1 VDWRAWNVVRP
12 PKDQGKCGGDFAF
25 STAASAESQ
34 FAIKTGKLY
43 DLSEQYLLDCDVL
56 SGGCSGGWHESAAYL
71 LSTSGA
77 ILEED
82 YPFVGEQ
89 QECREEL
96 VDNRV
101 FKLQYPG
108 IAPVEQ
114 SKDGFKAALRKG
126 PIQVSFKVT
135 NALFYQYNTGVLP
148 ADYCESDDG
157 SLNHSMLAL
166 GYGIDSKGEYAI
178 I

>member
-1 VDWRAWNVVRP
+1 MVRP
-12 PKDQGKCGGDFAF
+12 AKDQGKCGGDFAF
-25 STAASAESQ
+25 STAAGAESQ

-43 DLSEQYLLDCDVL
+43 DISEQHLLDCDVL
-56 SGGCSGGWHESAAYL
+56 SGGCSGGWTETAGYL

-77 ILEED
+77 VLEQD

-89 QECREEL
+89 QECKEDL
-96 VDNRV
+96 IDNKV

-108 IAPVEQ
+108 VAPVES
-114 SKDGFKAALRKG
+114 SKEGFKAALRKG

-135 NALFYQYNTGVLP
+135 NELFYQYNAGVLP
-148 ADYCESDDG
+148 SDYCDFDDG

-166 GYGIDSKGEYAI
+166 GYGQDQSGEYAI